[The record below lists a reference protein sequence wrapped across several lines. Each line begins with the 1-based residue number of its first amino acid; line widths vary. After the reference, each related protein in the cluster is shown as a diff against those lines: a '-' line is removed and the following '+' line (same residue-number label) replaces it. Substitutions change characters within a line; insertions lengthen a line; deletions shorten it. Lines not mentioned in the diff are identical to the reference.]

1 MGSRAGAAAAVSAS
15 SIIIREA
22 RAQDEAGCIAIE
34 RASFGDPWSDESFT
48 RLVTVQ
54 REHIRIAEVQGTV
67 VGYWVGSRIDDEAE
81 LANLAVDPAR
91 RRSGVGGQLLDHF
104 LKHVGAHQ
112 RTTVFLE
119 VRASNV
125 GAQELYMRRGFE
137 PLHRRKGYYSH
148 PTEDAVVMVRV
159 PRAV

>member
-1 MGSRAGAAAAVSAS
+1 MGSGAGAPVAVSAS
-15 SIIIREA
+15 EIVIREA
-22 RAQDEAGCIAIE
+22 RPQDEAACIAIE
-34 RASFGDPWSDESFT
+34 RASFDDPWNVESFT

-54 REHIRIAEVQGTV
+54 REHIRVAEWDGAV
-67 VGYWVGSRIDDEAE
+67 VGYWIGSRIDDEAE
-81 LANLAVDPAR
+81 LANLAVDPTR
-91 RRSGVGGQLLDHF
+91 RRGGVGGRLLDHF
-104 LKHVGAHQ
+104 LKQVGAHE

-125 GAQELYMRRGFE
+125 GAQELYMQRGFE
-137 PLHRRKGYYSH
+137 AIHRRKGYYSH

>member
-1 MGSRAGAAAAVSAS
+1 MTAPEIV
-15 SIIIREA
+15 IREA
-22 RAQDEAGCIAIE
+22 RPQDEAACIAIE
-34 RASFGDPWSDESFT
+34 RASFGDPWDDESFA

-54 REHIRIAEVQGTV
+54 REHIRVAEVEGTV
-67 VGYWVGSRIDDEAE
+67 VGYWIGTRIDDEAE
-81 LANLAVDPAR
+81 LANLAVDPSR
-91 RRSGVGGQLLDHF
+91 RRGGVGGQLLDHF
-104 LKHVGAHQ
+104 LRQVGAHE

-125 GAQELYMRRGFE
+125 GAQELYTQRGFE
-137 PLHRRKGYYSH
+137 PIHRRKGYYSA

>member
-1 MGSRAGAAAAVSAS
+1 MSAS
-15 SIIIREA
+15 QVVIREA
-22 RAQDEAGCIAIE
+22 RPEDEAGCIAIE
-34 RASFGDPWSDESFT
+34 RASFADPWSDESFT

-54 REHIRIAEVQGTV
+54 REHIRIAELQGEV
-67 VGYWVGSRIDDEAE
+67 VGYWIGSRIDDEAE

-91 RRSGVGGQLLDHF
+91 RRVGVGARLLDHF
-104 LKHVGAHQ
+104 LKYVGALE

-137 PLHRRKGYYSH
+137 TLHRRKGYYTH
-148 PTEDAVVMVRV
+148 PTEDALVMVRV